1 MIMQYIDSPRE
12 TYEIGKIK
20 QRLSELGTREM
31 ESEIVQILERMAD
44 AFFLLDKQWRFTYL
58 NHQAEIAFGQRHSE
72 LLGKKVGDVF
82 DAEGEFFTA
91 YKKAVTTQAVA
102 EFTAFHAPTA
112 KWFEVRAYPSESGL
126 SVFLQ
131 DITEQKHNLAR
142 LELLEKAIAAS
153 SNGVVISDM
162 LAADQPIIYCNPAFE
177 QLTGYGPSDIIG
189 RNCKFLQGPDTDQTE
204 VDKIRACI
212 REGKDG
218 RVVLKNYRQ
227 DGTPFWNE
235 LSISPVRDHSGQV
248 THFIGVQKDIT
259 ARKQAEAAL
268 RQTEAR
274 FQRLAANVPGMI
286 YQFRLSA
293 DGSMSFPYLS
303 PGCLELWEIEPA
315 VAQSNIARILNLI
328 HREDRQSFDD
338 SVAVS
343 TATLAPWSWQGR
355 FVTPS
360 GKLKWLQG
368 ASRPEKQANGDIIW
382 DGLLIDISDRILAEE
397 QLRKSE
403 ANLAEAQRVGHIG
416 SWELDVATEAVT
428 WSAEMYR
435 IFGLDPTEA
444 VPIYSDERIHPAD
457 RNLWIETIQQGLTEG
472 KAYAVD
478 VRIIRPDGLIRYVQ
492 AKGKPTLNAEG
503 KVSKLFGTVLDI
515 TEGKQTEAALR
526 QHIQML
532 DLANDTIMIQ
542 ELDGTVVYWNHG
554 AEQLYGWN
562 KQEAIGSRV
571 HSLLQTVWPY
581 DSREVAK
588 KACIERGYWQG
599 ELLHTKRD
607 GKQITVASRW
617 TLQRDENGEP
627 FAILEINNDIT
638 ERKQAEEALRQ
649 ASQREREKALQ
660 LESTLRQLQRTQT
673 QLVQNEKMISLGQI
687 VAGVAHEI
695 NNPVSFIYSNLTH
708 ADIYARD
715 MLEILELYQH
725 YYPDPAPEIEAIA
738 SDIELDFIT
747 EDFPRLMDS
756 MKVGAERIRQ
766 IVLSLR
772 NFSRLDEAEF
782 KEVNLHEGLE
792 STLLILQHRLHG
804 VASTPGNL
812 AGRKIQVIKEY
823 GDLPLVQCYP
833 GELNQVFMNI
843 LSNAI
848 DALEECQN
856 ISNPQIRITT
866 QLIEGQRARISIADN
881 GPGMTELVQL
891 RLFDPFFTT
900 KPVGKGTG
908 LGLSISYQTVVE
920 QHRGSL
926 RCVSAPDLGSEFIIE
941 IPLKQKSL

>member
-1 MIMQYIDSPRE
+1 MPVDMQQTSSESGPRE
-12 TYEIGKIK
+12 P
-20 QRLSELGTREM
+20 
-31 ESEIVQILERMAD
+31 ESEIIPILERMAD
-44 AFFLLDKQWRFTYL
+44 AFLLLDKQWRFTYL
-58 NHQAEIAFGQRHSE
+58 NHQAEIALQQRREE
-72 LLGKKVGDVF
+72 LLGKNVWDVF
-82 DAEGEFFTA
+82 DAEDPFFTA
-91 YKKAVTTQAVA
+91 YQKAVTTRSVE

-112 KWFEVRAYPSESGL
+112 RWFEVRAYPSEAGL

-131 DITEQKHNLAR
+131 DVTERPQNLAR
-142 LELLEKAIAAS
+142 LELLEAAIAAS

-162 LAADQPIIYCNPAFE
+162 KAADQPIIYCNPAFE
-177 QLTGYGPSDIIG
+177 KLTGYEPSDIIG
-189 RNCKFLQGPDTDQTE
+189 RNCRFLQGPDTDQTE

-218 RVVLKNYRQ
+218 RVVLKNYRK

-235 LSISPVRDHSGQV
+235 LIISPVRDKSGQV

-268 RQTEAR
+268 RKSEAR

-286 YQFRLSA
+286 YQFRLSRS
-293 DGSMSFPYLS
+293 GSMSFPYLS
-303 PGCLELWEIEPA
+303 PACLELWEIEPA
-315 VAQSNIARILNLI
+315 AAQSNISLILDLI
-328 HREDRQSFDD
+328 HRDDRQSFDD
-338 SVAVS
+338 SVAKS
-343 TATLAPWSWQGR
+343 AATLAPWRWQGR
-355 FVTPS
+355 FITPS
-360 GKLKWLQG
+360 GQLKWLQG

-382 DGLLIDISDRILAEE
+382 DGLLIDISDRILGEE
-397 QLRKSE
+397 KLRKSE
-403 ANLAEAQRVGHIG
+403 ANLAEAQLVAQIG

-428 WSAEMYR
+428 WSAEMFR

-444 VPIYSDERIHPAD
+444 APSFSDEQIHPSD
-457 RNLWIETIQQGLTEG
+457 RELWIETVQQGLTEG
-472 KAYAVD
+472 KPYEMD
-478 VRIIRPDGLIRYVQ
+478 VRIIRPDGQIRYVQ

-503 KVSKLFGTVLDI
+503 KVTQLFGTVLDI
-515 TEGKQTEAALR
+515 TERKQTEAALW

-562 KQEAIGSRV
+562 KKEAIGANV
-571 HSLLQTVWPY
+571 HSLLPTVWPK
-581 DSREVAK
+581 DSLDGAK
-588 KACIERGYWQG
+588 KRCIERGYWQG
-599 ELLHTKRD
+599 ELLHTKGD
-607 GKQITVASRW
+607 GQQITVASRW
-617 TLQRDENGEP
+617 TLQRDENGDP

-638 ERKQAEEALRQ
+638 KRKQAEEALRQ

-660 LESTLRQLQRTQT
+660 LERTLRELQRTQS

-715 MLEILELYQH
+715 MIELLQLYQQ

-738 SDIELDFIT
+738 SDIELDFVT

-782 KEVNLHEGLE
+782 KEVDLHEGLE

-804 VASTPGNL
+804 VAGW
-812 AGRKIQVIKEY
+812 KIQVIKEY
-823 GDLPLVQCYP
+823 GDLPPVQCYP

-848 DALEECQN
+848 DALEESVN
-856 ISNPQIRITT
+856 IANPQIRITT
-866 QLIEGQRARISIADN
+866 QLIEGQRVRISIADN

-926 RCVSAPDLGSEFIIE
+926 SCVSAPGLGAKFIIE
-941 IPLKQKSL
+941 IPLKQESP

>member
-1 MIMQYIDSPRE
+1 MQYINSPRE

-20 QRLSELGTREM
+20 QTYSESGPRELESELVE
-31 ESEIVQILERMAD
+31 ILERMAD
-44 AFFLLDKQWRFTYL
+44 AFLLLDKQWRFTYL
-58 NHQAEIAFGQRHSE
+58 NHQAEIALEQRHSE
-72 LLGKKVGDVF
+72 LLGKKVWDVF
-82 DAEGEFFTA
+82 DAEDPFFTA
-91 YKKAVTTQAVA
+91 YKKAVTTQSV
-102 EFTAFHAPTA
+102 EKFTAFHAPTA
-112 KWFEVRAYPSESGL
+112 KWFEVRAYPSASGL

-131 DITEQKHNLAR
+131 DITEHKQNLAR
-142 LELLEKAIAAS
+142 LELLEAAIAAS

-162 LAADQPIIYCNPAFE
+162 LAADQPLIYCNPAFE
-177 QLTGYGPSDIIG
+177 KLTGYGPSDIIG
-189 RNCKFLQGPDTDQTE
+189 RNCRFLQGPDTDQTE

-212 REGKDG
+212 REGKNG
-218 RVVLKNYRQ
+218 RVVLKNYRK

-235 LSISPVRDHSGQV
+235 LIISPVRDRSGQV

-259 ARKQAEAAL
+259 ARRQAEAAL
-268 RQTEAR
+268 RKSEAR

-286 YQFRLSA
+286 YQFRLSG

-303 PGCLELWEIEPA
+303 PGCLELLEIDPT
-315 VAQSNIARILNLI
+315 VGQSNISLMLDVI
-328 HREDRQSFDD
+328 HPRDRQSFDD

-343 TATLAPWSWQGR
+343 AATLAPWRWQGR
-355 FVTPS
+355 FITPS
-360 GKLKWLQG
+360 GKLKWLQA

-382 DGLLIDISDRILAEE
+382 DGLMIDISDRILAEE
-397 QLRKSE
+397 KLRKSE
-403 ANLAEAQRVGHIG
+403 ANLAEAQKVAHIG
-416 SWELDVATEAVT
+416 SWELDVATKAVT
-428 WSAEMYR
+428 WSAEIFG
-435 IFGLDPTEA
+435 IFGLDPMAAAPTF
-444 VPIYSDERIHPAD
+444 SDRQIHPGD
-457 RNLWIETIQQGLTEG
+457 RELWLESMQQGLTEG
-472 KAYAVD
+472 KPYELD
-478 VRIIRPDGLIRYVQ
+478 VRIIRPDGQIRYVQ

-503 KVSKLFGTVLDI
+503 QVTKLFNTVLDI
-515 TEGKQTEAALR
+515 TERKQTEAALW

-542 ELDGTVVYWNHG
+542 ELDGTVVYWNQG
-554 AEQLYGWN
+554 AEQLYGW
-562 KQEAIGSRV
+562 KKKEAIGANV
-571 HSLLQTVWPY
+571 HSLLQTVWPQ
-581 DSREVAK
+581 DSLDGAK
-588 KACIERGYWQG
+588 NRCIERGYWQG

-607 GKQITVASRW
+607 GQQITVASRW
-617 TLQRDENGEP
+617 TLQRDENGDP

-638 ERKQAEEALRQ
+638 ERKQAEVALRE

-660 LESTLRQLQRTQT
+660 LERTLQELQRTQT

-715 MLEILELYQH
+715 ILELLQLYQQ
-725 YYPDPAPEIEAIA
+725 YYPDPTPEIEAIA
-738 SDIELDFIT
+738 SDIELDFLT

-772 NFSRLDEAEF
+772 NFSRLDEASF
-782 KEVNLHEGLE
+782 KQVNIHEGLE

-804 VASTPGNL
+804 TTPGNL
-812 AGRKIQVIKEY
+812 VGRKIQVIKEY
-823 GDLPLVQCYP
+823 GDLPPVQCYP

-843 LSNAI
+843 LANAI

-866 QLIEGQRARISIADN
+866 QLIEGQRVRISIADN
-881 GPGMTELVQL
+881 GPGMTESVQL
-891 RLFDPFFTT
+891 RLFDPFFTS

-920 QHRGSL
+920 QHHGHLS
-926 RCVSAPDLGSEFIIE
+926 CVSAPDLGAEFIIE
-941 IPLKQKSL
+941 IPLKQQS